1 MSNNKL
7 AIFLIITSVFF
18 GTVMLSFLKIAQED
32 VNVYVAGFF
41 RFFLGL
47 VIILPYIIKNKDAVL
62 KTTHLKQHFL
72 RAILGLPAML
82 LYFSALVL
90 LPIEKLTAISFVV
103 PLIVTILAVFFLGE
117 KIYIYR
123 TLALILGFSGM
134 LVIIRPGFV
143 DISIG
148 VYMVLFSALLWSINI
163 IITKKIS
170 KDDSAITILA
180 YQSIFMSL
188 LSFFIVL
195 FFWEM
200 PSLKTFIYLILAAMC
215 GTVLHLT
222 LNHAFKLVD
231 VSMTQPYSFLNL
243 VFASI
248 IGYFVFDEMPD
259 LYTWIGALII
269 FTGVLIISYREMKLD
284 KEIIRKRVDIKILI
298 FFLKCFVNL
307 PSNNKNSCC

>member
-103 PLIVTILAVFFLGE
+103 PLIVTILAGIFFRRE
-117 KIYIYR
+117 
-123 TLALILGFSGM
+123 
-134 LVIIRPGFV
+134 
-143 DISIG
+143 
-148 VYMVLFSALLWSINI
+148 
-163 IITKKIS
+163 
-170 KDDSAITILA
+170 
-180 YQSIFMSL
+180 
-188 LSFFIVL
+188 
-195 FFWEM
+195 
-200 PSLKTFIYLILAAMC
+200 
-215 GTVLHLT
+215 
-222 LNHAFKLVD
+222 
-231 VSMTQPYSFLNL
+231 
-243 VFASI
+243 
-248 IGYFVFDEMPD
+248 D
-259 LYTWIGALII
+259 LYISNFSVNTW
-269 FTGVLIISYREMKLD
+269 F
-284 KEIIRKRVDIKILI
+284 
-298 FFLKCFVNL
+298 
-307 PSNNKNSCC
+307 

>member
-7 AIFLIITSVFF
+7 AISLIIISVFF

-47 VIILPYIIKNKDAVL
+47 VIILPYIIKKKDAVL

-82 LYFSALVL
+82 LYFSALVI

-123 TLALILGFSGM
+123 TLALLLGFSGM

-248 IGYFVFDEMPD
+248 IGYFVFDEIPD

-284 KEIIRKRVDIKILI
+284 KEIIRKRVDIK
-298 FFLKCFVNL
+298 
-307 PSNNKNSCC
+307 S

>member
-47 VIILPYIIKNKDAVL
+47 VIILPYIIKKKDAVL

-248 IGYFVFDEMPD
+248 IGYFVFDEIPD
-259 LYTWIGALII
+259 LFTWIGALII

-284 KEIIRKRVDIKILI
+284 KEIIRKRVDIK
-298 FFLKCFVNL
+298 
-307 PSNNKNSCC
+307 S

>member
-7 AIFLIITSVFF
+7 AISLIIISVFF

-47 VIILPYIIKNKDAVL
+47 VIILPYIIKKKDAVL

-82 LYFSALVL
+82 LYFSALVI

-123 TLALILGFSGM
+123 TLALLLGFGGM

-248 IGYFVFDEMPD
+248 IGYLVFDEIPD

-284 KEIIRKRVDIKILI
+284 KEIIRKRVDIK
-298 FFLKCFVNL
+298 
-307 PSNNKNSCC
+307 S

>member
-47 VIILPYIIKNKDAVL
+47 VIILPYIIKNKDTVL
-62 KTTHLKQHFL
+62 KTTHLRQHFL

-82 LYFSALVL
+82 IYFSALVL

-148 VYMVLFSALLWSINI
+148 VYMVLFSALLWSVNI

-188 LSFFIVL
+188 LSFFIVS

-200 PSLKTFIYLILAAMC
+200 PSIKTFIYLILAAMC

-284 KEIIRKRVDIKILI
+284 KDIIRKRVDIK
-298 FFLKCFVNL
+298 
-307 PSNNKNSCC
+307 S

>member
-47 VIILPYIIKNKDAVL
+47 VIILPYIIKKKDAVL

-82 LYFSALVL
+82 IYFSALVL

-148 VYMVLFSALLWSINI
+148 VYMVLFSALLWSVNI

-200 PSLKTFIYLILAAMC
+200 PSIKTFIYLILAAMC

-259 LYTWIGALII
+259 LYTWIGAVII

-284 KEIIRKRVDIKILI
+284 KEIIRKRVDIK
-298 FFLKCFVNL
+298 N
-307 PSNNKNSCC
+307 

>member
-18 GTVMLSFLKIAQED
+18 GTVMLSFLKIVQED

-47 VIILPYIIKNKDAVL
+47 VIILPYIIKNKDTVL

-82 LYFSALVL
+82 IYFSALVL

-148 VYMVLFSALLWSINI
+148 VYMVLFSALLWSVNI

-200 PSLKTFIYLILAAMC
+200 PSIKTFIYLILAAMC

-284 KEIIRKRVDIKILI
+284 KDIIRKRVDIK
-298 FFLKCFVNL
+298 
-307 PSNNKNSCC
+307 S

>member
-47 VIILPYIIKNKDAVL
+47 IIILPYIIKKKDLVL
-62 KTTHLKQHFL
+62 KTNHLKQHFL

-123 TLALILGFSGM
+123 TLALMLGFSGM

-188 LSFFIVL
+188 LSFFIVI

-200 PSLKTFIYLILAAMC
+200 PNLKTFIYLVLAAMC

-248 IGYFVFDEMPD
+248 IGYFVFDEIPD
-259 LYTWIGALII
+259 FYTWIGALII

-284 KEIIRKRVDIKILI
+284 KEIIRKRVDIK
-298 FFLKCFVNL
+298 N
-307 PSNNKNSCC
+307 

>member
-1 MSNNKL
+1 MYNNKL

-47 VIILPYIIKNKDAVL
+47 VIILPYIIKKKDAVL

-143 DISIG
+143 DTSIG

-200 PSLKTFIYLILAAMC
+200 PSLKTFIYLILAAIC

-248 IGYFVFDEMPD
+248 IGYFVFDEVPD

-284 KEIIRKRVDIKILI
+284 KEIIRKRVDIK
-298 FFLKCFVNL
+298 N
-307 PSNNKNSCC
+307 

>member
-47 VIILPYIIKNKDAVL
+47 IIILPYIIKNKKAVL

-82 LYFSALVL
+82 IYFSALVL

-117 KIYIYR
+117 KIYIDR

-248 IGYFVFDEMPD
+248 IGYFVFDEIPD

-284 KEIIRKRVDIKILI
+284 KEIIRKRVDIK
-298 FFLKCFVNL
+298 N
-307 PSNNKNSCC
+307 

>member
-82 LYFSALVL
+82 IYFSALVL

-117 KIYIYR
+117 KIFLYR

-180 YQSIFMSL
+180 YQSIFMSI

-200 PSLKTFIYLILAAMC
+200 PSLKTLIYLILAALC

-248 IGYFVFDEMPD
+248 IGYFVFDEIPD

-284 KEIIRKRVDIKILI
+284 KEIIRKRVDIK
-298 FFLKCFVNL
+298 
-307 PSNNKNSCC
+307 S

>member
-1 MSNNKL
+1 MTNNKL
-7 AIFLIITSVFF
+7 AIFLIIISVFF
-18 GTVMLSFLKIAQED
+18 GTLMLSFLKIAQED
-32 VNVYVAGFF
+32 VNVFVAGFF

-47 VIILPYIIKNKDAVL
+47 VIILPYIVINKDTVL
-62 KTTHLKQHFL
+62 KTTHLKKHLL

-143 DISIG
+143 EISIG

-170 KDDSAITILA
+170 NDDSAITILA

-188 LSFFIVL
+188 FSLIIVL
-195 FFWEM
+195 FYWEM

-248 IGYFVFDEMPD
+248 IGYFVFDEIPD
-259 LYTWIGALII
+259 FYTWIGALII

-284 KEIIRKRVDIKILI
+284 KEIIRKRVDIK
-298 FFLKCFVNL
+298 
-307 PSNNKNSCC
+307 S

>member
-1 MSNNKL
+1 
-7 AIFLIITSVFF
+7 
-18 GTVMLSFLKIAQED
+18 
-32 VNVYVAGFF
+32 
-41 RFFLGL
+41 
-47 VIILPYIIKNKDAVL
+47 
-62 KTTHLKQHFL
+62 
-72 RAILGLPAML
+72 
-82 LYFSALVL
+82 
-90 LPIEKLTAISFVV
+90 
-103 PLIVTILAVFFLGE
+103 
-117 KIYIYR
+117 
-123 TLALILGFSGM
+123 M

-222 LNHAFKLVD
+222 LK
-231 VSMTQPYSFLNL
+231 PC
-243 VFASI
+243 I
-248 IGYFVFDEMPD
+248 
-259 LYTWIGALII
+259 
-269 FTGVLIISYREMKLD
+269 
-284 KEIIRKRVDIKILI
+284 
-298 FFLKCFVNL
+298 
-307 PSNNKNSCC
+307 

>member
-7 AIFLIITSVFF
+7 AISLIIISVFF

-47 VIILPYIIKNKDAVL
+47 VIILPYIIKKKDAVL

-123 TLALILGFSGM
+123 TLALLLGFSGM

-200 PSLKTFIYLILAAMC
+200 PSLKTFVYLILAAMC

-248 IGYFVFDEMPD
+248 IGYFVFDEIPD

-284 KEIIRKRVDIKILI
+284 KEIIRKRVDIK
-298 FFLKCFVNL
+298 N
-307 PSNNKNSCC
+307 

>member
-47 VIILPYIIKNKDAVL
+47 VIILPYIIKKKDAVL

-82 LYFSALVL
+82 IYFSALVL

-148 VYMVLFSALLWSINI
+148 VYMVLFSALLWSVNI

-200 PSLKTFIYLILAAMC
+200 PSIKTFIYLILAAMC

-284 KEIIRKRVDIKILI
+284 KEIIRKRVDIK
-298 FFLKCFVNL
+298 N
-307 PSNNKNSCC
+307 

>member
-7 AIFLIITSVFF
+7 AISLIIISVFF

-47 VIILPYIIKNKDAVL
+47 VIILPYIIKKKGAVL

-123 TLALILGFSGM
+123 TLALLLGFSGM

-248 IGYFVFDEMPD
+248 IGYFIFDEIPD

-284 KEIIRKRVDIKILI
+284 KEIIRKRVDIK
-298 FFLKCFVNL
+298 
-307 PSNNKNSCC
+307 S

>member
-47 VIILPYIIKNKDAVL
+47 LIILPYIIKKKDVVL

-123 TLALILGFSGM
+123 TLALMLGFSGM

-170 KDDSAITILA
+170 KNDSAITILA

-200 PSLKTFIYLILAAMC
+200 PSIKTFIYLILAALC

-248 IGYFVFDEMPD
+248 IGYFVFDEIPD

-269 FTGVLIISYREMKLD
+269 FAGVLIISYREMKLD
-284 KEIIRKRVDIKILI
+284 KDIIRKRVDIK
-298 FFLKCFVNL
+298 
-307 PSNNKNSCC
+307 S

>member
-47 VIILPYIIKNKDAVL
+47 VIILPYIVRNKDAVL
-62 KTTHLKQHFL
+62 KTTHFKQHFL

-82 LYFSALVL
+82 IYFSALVL

-123 TLALILGFSGM
+123 TLALMLGFSGM

-284 KEIIRKRVDIKILI
+284 KDIIRKRVDIK
-298 FFLKCFVNL
+298 
-307 PSNNKNSCC
+307 S

>member
-47 VIILPYIIKNKDAVL
+47 MIILPYIIKNKDAVL

-188 LSFFIVL
+188 LSFFIVI

-215 GTVLHLT
+215 GTVLHLA

-248 IGYFVFDEMPD
+248 IGYFVFDEIPD

-284 KEIIRKRVDIKILI
+284 KEIIRKRVDIK
-298 FFLKCFVNL
+298 N
-307 PSNNKNSCC
+307 

>member
-188 LSFFIVL
+188 LSFIIVL
-195 FFWEM
+195 FYWEI
-200 PSLKTFIYLILAAMC
+200 PTLKTFIYLILAAMC
-215 GTVLHLT
+215 GTVLHLA

-248 IGYFVFDEMPD
+248 IGYFVFDEIPD

-269 FTGVLIISYREMKLD
+269 FIGVLIISYREMKLD
-284 KEIIRKRVDIKILI
+284 KEIIRKRIDIK
-298 FFLKCFVNL
+298 
-307 PSNNKNSCC
+307 S